1 MQKYINE
8 YVNTLSSQLIR
19 LMCDRGR
26 GQSTYPAKLF
36 CLVKNCKTLT

>member
-8 YVNTLSSQLIR
+8 HVNTLSSQLIVR
-19 LMCDRGR
+19 LMCDRGV
-26 GQSTYPAKLF
+26 STYPAKLI